1 MCEMQ
6 RSGSARVFRSALAP
20 AILVALTQAEG
31 DGFSLR
37 ALARATG
44 TTDSAVQRAL
54 GPLVASGFVR
64 RSRRRGAPRYV
75 RDPRH
80 PVAQDALRLAMHE
93 LGTEPLMS
101 VLVTANDDVEFAALA
116 GDEARIVFAEGA
128 PAASQLRLRRAIEQI
143 PAATLRSEI
152 SLHRDAAE
160 QVAFAPEIR
169 QRIRRERILKGRVE
183 RTFPDRTL
191 HGDFQRARRLGDLHP
206 TLPRPSRRSLQKL
219 ARDHALKRL
228 AIFGSAVR
236 SDFRPDSDVDV
247 LVARRPGTSGSLS
260 EIARLQRD
268 LESLLHRDVDVIDE
282 DGLEA
287 RMRPVVE
294 REKVVVYGRP

>member
-1 MCEMQ
+1 MK
-6 RSGSARVFRSALAP
+6 RSGGVFRSALAA
-20 AILVALTQAEG
+20 AILVALTQADN
-31 DGFSLR
+31 DGYSLR
-37 ALARATG
+37 TLARATQ

-54 GPLVASGFVR
+54 GPLVASGLVR
-64 RSRRRGAPRYV
+64 RSRHRGAPRYV

-80 PVAQDALRLAMHE
+80 PVAQDVLRLAMHE
-93 LGTEPLMS
+93 LGPEQLAS

-116 GDEARIVFAEGA
+116 GDSARIVFAEGA
-128 PAASQLRLRRAIEQI
+128 SAASRLRLQRAIEQI

-160 QVAFAPEIR
+160 RATLEPEFR
-169 QRIRRERILKGRVE
+169 ERIRRERILKGSVE
-183 RTFPDRTL
+183 RTFPKRTL

-206 TLPRPSRRSLQKL
+206 TLLRPSRRSLQKL

-247 LVARRPGTSGSLS
+247 LVARRPGSSGSLS
-260 EIARLQRD
+260 DIARLQRD
-268 LESLLHRDVDVIDE
+268 LELLLHRDVDVIEE
-282 DGLEA
+282 DRLEA